1 MSSFTNCKY
10 SFVVNEFLIIILKRA
25 HPLSKTQHSKHF
37 IKSNAGKTRTNIHHD
52 DDDDETRGR
61 GCRACCATSDG
72 DVYHLASSFFFFF
85 FFFFVVV
92 FDDDFR
98 PHSGEFKRQDGI
110 PIVVTIEKRNDAKR
124 K

>member
-25 HPLSKTQHSKHF
+25 HPLSKTHHSKHF
-37 IKSNAGKTRTNIHHD
+37 IKSNAKTRTNIHHD
-52 DDDDETRGR
+52 NDDDETRGR
-61 GCRACCATSDG
+61 GCRACGATSDG
-72 DVYHLASSFFFFF
+72 DVHHLASSFFFF

-98 PHSGEFKRQDGI
+98 PHSGEFKRPDGI